1 MLWLLEAWT
10 LRGRVEKNGF
20 DLDHV
25 GLLVELYMFDLKFCR
40 FITTKI
46 S

>member
-1 MLWLLEAWT
+1 MLWLLEVWM
-10 LRGRVEKNGF
+10 GGVEKNGF
-20 DLDHV
+20 DLDHG

-40 FITTKI
+40 CISTKI